1 MKRETAEAF
10 EGSIPAARP
19 ATSIVV
25 VRTWLL
31 QYLLTGSIRCSCLN
45 NFRRSFKTDLFE
57 TKILG
62 RRNGQSLVEGT
73 VSRFLKTV
81 ADRDEVVVEDSKF
94 IIRV

>member
-10 EGSIPAARP
+10 ESSIHAARP
-19 ATSIVV
+19 ATSIVL

-31 QYLLTGSIRCSCLN
+31 QYLLTGSIRCRCLN

-57 TKILG
+57 RRKLG
-62 RRNGQSLVEGT
+62 IRNGQTVVEDT